1 MKLIPVIDLK
11 GGLVVAARLGER
23 RRYAPIASPLCPAAE
38 PAAVAAALLGLHPFA
53 ILYIADLDAIGGGTG
68 HLEVVERLHR
78 QHPRVSLWVD
88 RGLTDLARL
97 ARVARPVIGS
107 ESIADLDQWADLKAR
122 LDAPVLSLDYRAD
135 QFLGPAGLDRR
146 PDLWPT
152 DLILMTLAR
161 VGSGQGPD
169 LDRLG
174 ALRRLAPGHRV
185 YAAGG
190 VRDAADL
197 RQLRALGVAGALV
210 STALHQGRIG
220 PGDLAELDDA

>member
-11 GGLVVAARLGER
+11 GGLVVAARLGDR
-23 RRYAPIASPLCPAAE
+23 RRYAPITSPLCPTAA

-53 ILYIADLDAIGGGTG
+53 VLYLADLDAIGGAAG

-78 QHPRVSLWVD
+78 QHPGVSLWVD

-97 ARVARPVIGS
+97 AHVARPVIGS

-122 LDAPVLSLDYRAD
+122 LDDPVLSLDYRAD

-146 PDLWPT
+146 PELWPM

-174 ALRRLAPGHRV
+174 ALRQLAPGHRV

-190 VRDAADL
+190 VRDGADL
-197 RQLRALGVAGALV
+197 RRLRALGVAGALV
-210 STALHQGRIG
+210 STALHQGGIP
-220 PGDLAELDDA
+220 PGDLAELDDG

>member
-11 GGLVVAARLGER
+11 GGLVVAARLGDR
-23 RRYAPIASPLCPAAE
+23 RRYAPIASPLCPAVE

-97 ARVARPVIGS
+97 VRVARPVIGS
-107 ESIADLDQWADLKAR
+107 ESINDLAQWADLKAR

-197 RQLRALGVAGALV
+197 RQLRALGVSGALV